1 MEDYFD
7 VDDVTITFARNGAS
21 LQFWGR
27 YGENGSLEKFT
38 MVFPDVRT
46 AFDIVEALYEQKNK
60 QFSVDRTEII

>member
-1 MEDYFD
+1 MEDYND

-27 YGENGSLEKFT
+27 YGDDGILEKFT

-46 AFDIVEALYEQKNK
+46 AMEVVECLWEQKNK
-60 QFSVDRTEII
+60 KRVDSSQN